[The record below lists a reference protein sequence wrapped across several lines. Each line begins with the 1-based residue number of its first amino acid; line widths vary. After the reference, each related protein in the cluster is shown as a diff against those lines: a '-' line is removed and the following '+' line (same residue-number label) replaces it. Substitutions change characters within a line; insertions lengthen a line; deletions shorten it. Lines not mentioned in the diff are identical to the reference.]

1 MYSSGYTK
9 IRDTL
14 DGGEREPQAEAF
26 SVKLN
31 QVFNRS
37 GGRSTGLA
45 RFCYSMRV
53 VRGALRSAKL

>member
-31 QVFNRS
+31 QGFNRS

-45 RFCYSMRV
+45 RFCYAMRV
-53 VRGALRSAKL
+53 VGAVLRSVEL

>member
-1 MYSSGYTK
+1 VYSSGYTK

-26 SVKLN
+26 SVKYN
-31 QVFNRS
+31 QGFYRS

-45 RFCYSMRV
+45 RF
-53 VRGALRSAKL
+53 